1 MSKITH
7 SVRAFGSPG
16 RYVQGRGVIA
26 DLRKYADLYGK
37 RLLVLVDT
45 SFFDEYKKKLEDL
58 YQEGDSEICVLSFS
72 GEIYEKKIEEYT
84 EQVKGFAPTVVAGMG
99 GGKTMDTAKAI
110 ADNYHAATIVIP
122 TTASTDAPCIGLS
135 VLYTEEGEHVGS
147 RHYVSNPDLV
157 LLDTD
162 ILVKAPVR
170 FMVAGMADALATWLE
185 TRANL
190 ESHSPNY
197 IWSGYA
203 ATIAVEALAKACHR
217 TVLSKGISAKKAAEN
232 GLCTKD
238 FEDVVEANTLLSG
251 LGVQNSTCAGA
262 HSFAEG
268 IEILPPCRKLLHGGV
283 VAYGNLVQL
292 VVEGR
297 PEEEIFELYDFY
309 YEVGL
314 PMTLADLGIPDA
326 SDEDI
331 MLVANESMKSYWDV
345 EPFPVTPQMVADGI
359 RMADVLGREYK
370 AML

>member
-7 SVRAFGSPG
+7 SVRAFGSPS
-16 RYVQGRGVIA
+16 RYIQGRGVLA

-37 RLLVLVDT
+37 HLLVVVDT
-45 SFFDEYKKKLEDL
+45 FFYGDYKEKLEEM
-58 YQEGDSEICVLSFS
+58 YREGDSEVCVVEFS
-72 GEIYEKKIEEYT
+72 GEIYEEKIDEYA
-84 EQVKGFAPTVVAGMG
+84 EKVKEFAPTVVAGMG
-99 GGKTMDTAKAI
+99 GGKTMDTAKAL
-110 ADNYHAATIVIP
+110 ADIFRAATIVIP

-135 VLYTEEGEHVGS
+135 VLYTKEGEHVGS
-147 RHYVSNPDLV
+147 RHYTANPDLV

-170 FMVAGMADALATWLE
+170 FLAAGMGDALATWIE

-190 ESHSPNY
+190 ESRSPSY

-203 ATIAVEALAKACHR
+203 PTLAVEALARACHQ
-217 TVLSKGISAKKAAEN
+217 TVLSKGVSAKLAAEN

-251 LGVQNSTCAGA
+251 LGVQNSSCAGA

-268 IEILPPCRKLLHGGV
+268 IEILPPCRKLLHGEV

-292 VVEGR
+292 VAEGR

-309 YEVGL
+309 HEVGL
-314 PMTLADLGIPDA
+314 PMTLEDLGIPDA
-326 SDEDI
+326 TDEDI
-331 MLVANESMKSYWDV
+331 MLVATESMKSYWDV
-345 EPFPVTPQMVADGI
+345 EPFPVTPQMVADAI
-359 RMADVLGREYK
+359 KMVDVLGKKYKEY
-370 AML
+370 L